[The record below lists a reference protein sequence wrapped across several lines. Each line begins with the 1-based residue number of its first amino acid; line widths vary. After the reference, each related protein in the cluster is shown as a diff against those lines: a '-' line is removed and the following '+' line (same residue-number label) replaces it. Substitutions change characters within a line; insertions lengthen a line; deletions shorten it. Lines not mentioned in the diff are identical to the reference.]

1 MHKISIEYCAV
12 WNYTDRAIS
21 LMVELVK
28 KYEFKVS
35 SVTLIPSDGGA
46 FEIKVDDK
54 LIYSK
59 LATGRDPEK
68 GEVDQL
74 VQNLL

>member
-1 MHKISIEYCAV
+1 
-12 WNYTDRAIS
+12 
-21 LMVELVK
+21 MVELVK

-35 SVTLIPSDGGA
+35 LFTLIPSDGGA

-59 LATGRDPEK
+59 LATGRHPDT
-68 GEVDQL
+68 GEVDRLIQD
-74 VQNLL
+74 LL